1 MTGEKWKSAAML
13 VLGMAAL
20 LVGTPAAAE
29 PSTQCT
35 VSERSIG
42 ELSGLVADKDHLYAI
57 NDGGTKL
64 NVFVLNRSTCK
75 LEKSITNKADPYDV
89 EDLAR
94 TPDGAFWLADIGDN
108 NKNRETVALTKLS
121 PDGKTATLYR
131 LTYPDGAHDAEA
143 LLIDRKGVP
152 YIVTKVPLGAAGVYR
167 PDGPLQSSGPTKLTQ
182 VGSVDLQTTETP
194 GGPTR
199 IPHSIASVLVTG
211 GAVAADG
218 TVIALR
224 TYTDA
229 YLYSA
234 PDGDV
239 LAALGRTP
247 VQVPLPNEPQG
258 EAIAFDPDGNLLSGS
273 EGAGQPIHLVTGA
286 TSMVNPKPQG
296 SGGTGTS
303 GTGGAKGTG
312 ALGVS
317 QPGAFPLWP
326 VLGAIVVIIILA
338 CVLYVFLSRRQRRR

>member
-1 MTGEKWKSAAML
+1 ML

-20 LVGTPAAAE
+20 LAGTPAAAD

-35 VSERSIG
+35 MSERSIG

-64 NVFVLNRSTCK
+64 NVFVLNRSSCK

-108 NKNRETVALTKLS
+108 NKNRETVALTKLT
-121 PDGKTATLYR
+121 PDGKATLYR

-167 PDGPLQSSGPTKLTQ
+167 PEGALQSPGPTKLTQ
-182 VGSVDLQTTETP
+182 VASVDVQTTETP

-211 GAVAADG
+211 GAVSADG

-234 PDGDV
+234 PDGDIV
-239 LAALGRTP
+239 AALGRTP
-247 VQVPLPNEPQG
+247 IQVPLPNEPQG

-273 EGAGQPIHLVTGA
+273 EGAGQPIHLVPGA
-286 TSMVNPKPQG
+286 TTLVNPKPQG

-303 GTGGAKGTG
+303 ATDDSKHKG
-312 ALGVS
+312 ALGIS
-317 QPGAFPLWP
+317 PSGGFPFWP

-338 CVLYVFLSRRQRRR
+338 CLLYVFLSRGQRRRR